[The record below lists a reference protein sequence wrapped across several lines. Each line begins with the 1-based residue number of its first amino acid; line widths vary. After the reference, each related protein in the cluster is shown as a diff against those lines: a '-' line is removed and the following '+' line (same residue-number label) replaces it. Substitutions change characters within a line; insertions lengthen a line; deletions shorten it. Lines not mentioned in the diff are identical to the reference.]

1 MSRVLVSGS
10 SGLVGAALIGS
21 LKSASAR
28 IARLARPSTARGTS
42 DEERIP
48 WDPAQPISPE
58 AVSGFDAVIH
68 LAGENLAGRWTAT
81 KKARLR
87 ESRIP
92 TTANLA
98 RALAQAKARPQIFL

>member
-58 AVSGFDAVIH
+58 AVSGCDPVSH
-68 LAGENLAGRWTAT
+68 LAGGNI
-81 KKARLR
+81 AR
-87 ESRIP
+87 RIP
-92 TTANLA
+92 PNN
-98 RALAQAKARPQIFL
+98 RPRYRSSHQPTPNKQTE